1 MNSRESAPTLR
12 AAKRATLSAAAI
24 FAVTTV
30 HHVYGAHIYNTPWR
44 VHAAVVGGLATALIA
59 TSLWLLRRHSGVVA
73 FWTFILVTLLV
84 PFLAFGVFEGAYNH
98 VLKDALY
105 FAHSSPRLM
114 MRLFPPP
121 AYEMPN
127 NAFFEIT
134 GVIQVIPGFMTG
146 YYLYLFVRDRQKA
159 RDSASTGN

>member
-1 MNSRESAPTLR
+1 MHMNSQVSVPTLR
-12 AAKRATLSAAAI
+12 AAKRASLGAASV

-30 HHVYGAHIYNTPWR
+30 HHVYGAHIYNTAWR
-44 VHAAVVGGLATALIA
+44 IHAAIVSGLATALIG
-59 TSLWLLRRHSGVVA
+59 TSLWLFRKHWGDAVGVVA
-73 FWTFILVTLLV
+73 FWSFTVVTFLV
-84 PFLAFGVFEGAYNH
+84 PFLGFGVFEGAYNH

-105 FAHSSPRLM
+105 FAHLSPGLM

-127 NAFFEIT
+127 NGFFEIT

-146 YYLYLFVRDRQKA
+146 YYLYRFVQEQRKP
-159 RDSASTGN
+159 

>member
-1 MNSRESAPTLR
+1 MSSTFSEWFNSDVRESLG
-12 AAKRATLSAAAI
+12 AASV

-30 HHVYGAHIYNTPWR
+30 HHVYGAHIYNTAWR
-44 VHAAVVGGLATALIA
+44 IHAAIVSGLATALIG
-59 TSLWLLRRHSGVVA
+59 TSLWLFRKHWGNAVGVVA
-73 FWTFILVTLLV
+73 FWSFTVVTLLV
-84 PFLAFGVFEGAYNH
+84 PFLGFGVFEGAYNH

-105 FAHSSPRLM
+105 FAHSSPGLM

-127 NAFFEIT
+127 NGFFEIT

-146 YYLYLFVRDRQKA
+146 YYLYRFVQEQRKP
-159 RDSASTGN
+159 